1 MPDPIPPTGME
12 LADLTW
18 WAGRLLIA
26 FALGYTAG
34 ILHTAFVKIVDKV
47 S

>member
-1 MPDPIPPTGME
+1 MPEVIPATGME

-26 FALGYTAG
+26 FAIGYTAG
-34 ILHTAFVKIVDKV
+34 MLHTAFVKIVDKV